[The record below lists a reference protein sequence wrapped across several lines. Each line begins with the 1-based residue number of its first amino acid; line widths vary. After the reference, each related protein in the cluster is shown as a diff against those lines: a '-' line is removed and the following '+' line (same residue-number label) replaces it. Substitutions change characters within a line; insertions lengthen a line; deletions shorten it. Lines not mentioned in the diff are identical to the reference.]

1 MHGMDE
7 VQPDNG
13 RNVIDPRE
21 FTPEAM
27 AAVVSEWLAEKPA
40 SGAPPANEP
49 TPKKRT
55 RPPG

>member
-7 VQPDNG
+7 SQPDKP

-40 SGAPPANEP
+40 AGVPPANEP
-49 TPKKRT
+49 APKKREKPD
-55 RPPG
+55 R